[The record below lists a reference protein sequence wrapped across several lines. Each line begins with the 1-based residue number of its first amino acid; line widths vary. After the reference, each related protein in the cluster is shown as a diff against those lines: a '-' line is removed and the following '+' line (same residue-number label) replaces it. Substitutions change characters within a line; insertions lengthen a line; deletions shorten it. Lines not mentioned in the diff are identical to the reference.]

1 MWTKTRML
9 WTIFVLGFLLQ
20 YTNADA
26 VTTTHSVASPDQS
39 TSLAQP
45 PSSASTVITVQ
56 PRTSAP
62 PSPSAPPSVTTPKYS
77 SAAPTSLSSNLKI
90 TTPSI
95 KTAPPA
101 TFATIPTSGLPPTS
115 KGLTSASQGSTA
127 SATTRAI
134 TTFVNGG
141 TSPQPTTNVKATTS
155 NSTTAQGSTQT
166 KAPITPSSS
175 TRIHTTAPN
184 ISITSA
190 SSNSNLPG
198 PTAQDSSVT
207 QSSTAK
213 FSTNTPSAL
222 STNSKDTS
230 PSVTDSPIVK
240 TTKITATTNRNAE
253 AVTTQVTRQ
262 KTIPTTAL
270 NRSPSTGSIKPFS
283 MIITLEKIQDTT
295 NNDILVRTCRK
306 LLKSYNIATGCD
318 LEGNERDNGF
328 DITSVNL
335 TVDLSEAKNIYNKEK
350 MSEPQPTPMPST
362 LIAILSSCGALL
374 LFLACFALYC
384 VCHHRSYR
392 KNQQHLTEEL
402 QTVENGYHDNPT
414 LEVMEVQPEMQ
425 EKKLTLNGEFN
436 DSWIVPIDNLAKE
449 DIPDEEDT
457 HL

>member
-20 YTNADA
+20 YTNADSLA
-26 VTTTHSVASPDQS
+26 TTSSSTTSAQSSSSVSTVTTVQPRISDPPTSSAPLDTSTLTSPPAHP
-39 TSLAQP
+39 T
-45 PSSASTVITVQ
+45 SSASTTLKSIL
-56 PRTSAP
+56 
-62 PSPSAPPSVTTPKYS
+62 S
-77 SAAPTSLSSNLKI
+77 SAATKPAADVTTSGAQPTSKSLSSVSQGP
-90 TTPSI
+90 TPS
-95 KTAPPA
+95 
-101 TFATIPTSGLPPTS
+101 PTT
-115 KGLTSASQGSTA
+115 Q
-127 SATTRAI
+127 ATT
-134 TTFVNGG
+134 TVTVNSGA
-141 TSPQPTTNVKATTS
+141 SPQSTTSVKATTS

-175 TRIHTTAPN
+175 TGNHTTAPTTR
-184 ISITSA
+184 ITSVST
-190 SSNSNLPG
+190 SSDLPG
-198 PTAQDSSVT
+198 PIAQSDSFT
-207 QSSTAK
+207 QSTKAK
-213 FSTNTPSAL
+213 FSTIIPSVL
-222 STNSKDTS
+222 STNSKNTS

-240 TTKITATTNRNAE
+240 NTQITATTNQNTE
-253 AVTTQVTRQ
+253 AVATQVTRQ
-262 KTIPTTAL
+262 NSIPTTAL
-270 NRSPSTGSIKPFS
+270 NRSPSTGTIKPFN
-283 MIITLEKIQDTT
+283 MEITLEKIQDTT

-306 LLKSYNIATGCD
+306 LLKNYNAATGCN
-318 LEGNERDNGF
+318 LEGNKRDDDDF
-328 DITSVNL
+328 AITSASL
-335 TVDLSEAKNIYNKEK
+335 TVDPNEVNSIYSKEK
-350 MSEPQPTPMPST
+350 MSEPQPTPVPST